1 MSIFNVFKIEKG
13 RYVKH
18 MDMKTY
24 SRNQCSLLIR
34 VDGQELEV
42 PCNFGLTAQEI
53 KTIYPHLA
61 EIANKKMK
69 NPALSFEEKSKRGDF
84 NDLPEAEYADLL
96 DAYRKQAAYWYQK
109 PEASLLDVAIRLALD
124 IYFKDIQEIQDAFET
139 VTPFERIKTHGVVS
153 TEEADRILENANMT
167 EDAKTQVDAIGEDD
181 VKKGSAGNVPVDIY
195 GTGESTDFVSEELD
209 KLHTEQ
215 AEDTFEKIVSSDIP
229 MDLPDGYQPTYK
241 SGGLEEHQIDE
252 DGLLDLYSGN
262 AEADVVFG
270 DKPDDGSEAFPEDE
284 QVPEDTNEMNDDA
297 EE

>member
-139 VTPFERIKTHGVVS
+139 VTPFERIKTPGVVS

>member
-1 MSIFNVFKIEKG
+1 
-13 RYVKH
+13 

-34 VDGQELEV
+34 VDGQELEI

-53 KTIYPHLA
+53 KAIYPHLA

-139 VTPFERIKTHGVVS
+139 VTPFERIKTSGSVS
-153 TEEADRILENANMT
+153 TEEADRILENTNMT
-167 EDAKTQVDAIGEDD
+167 EDTKVQADVSDESD
-181 VKKGSAGNVPVDIY
+181 VKKGSAGNAPVDIY
-195 GTGESTDFVSEELD
+195 GTGESTDFVSKELD
-209 KLHTEQ
+209 KLHTDQ
-215 AEDTFEKIVSSDIP
+215 AEDAFEKIVSTDIL

-241 SGGLEEHQIDE
+241 SGGLDAHQIDE

-262 AEADVVFG
+262 AEADAVFG
-270 DKPDDGSEAFPEDE
+270 DNPDDGSEAFPEDE
-284 QVPEDTNEMNDDA
+284 QVPEDTNEMNDDV

>member
-1 MSIFNVFKIEKG
+1 
-13 RYVKH
+13 

-34 VDGQELEV
+34 VDGQELEI

-53 KTIYPHLA
+53 KAIYPHLA
-61 EIANKKMK
+61 EISNKMMR
-69 NPALSFEEKSKRGDF
+69 NPALAFEEKSREGAF
-84 NDLPEAEYADLL
+84 SDLTDEEYAKLV

-124 IYFKDIQEIQDAFET
+124 IYFKDIQEVQDAFET
-139 VTPFERIKTHGVVS
+139 VTPFERIQTTGAVS
-153 TEEADRILENANMT
+153 AEEADHILQAANMT
-167 EDAKTQVDAIGEDD
+167 EDSKTHADVSDEAD

-215 AEDTFEKIVSSDIP
+215 AEDAFEKIVSTEIPTDVSD
-229 MDLPDGYQPTYK
+229 DYKSTYK
-241 SGGLEEHQIDE
+241 AGGLEDGQIDG

-262 AEADVVFG
+262 AEADAVFG
-270 DKPDDGSEAFPEDE
+270 DKPDDGTDGFPEDE
-284 QVPEDTNEMNDDA
+284 QEPEDLNEMNDA